1 MRYVVLALNCVVY
14 WNIFMVIMAM
24 ESYTWILNRI
34 ILCSII
40 DGKVK
45 LIDYDNAVEG
55 NAGLTVESGSPL
67 VCCTGT
73 V

>member
-1 MRYVVLALNCVVY
+1 MKYAVLALNYVVY
-14 WNIFMVIMAM
+14 WNIFMVLMAM
-24 ESYTWILNRI
+24 ESYTWILSRI
-34 ILCSII
+34 ILCSIL

-45 LIDYDNAVEG
+45 LIDYDNAV
-55 NAGLTVESGSPL
+55 AGSAGVSVDSGSPL